1 MKPAEPLAQQLRQG
15 WDRAAVYLP
24 VLTMG
29 LLALGSYWILRS
41 TPMPQEPA
49 PARPATHE
57 PDYFMRGFSVRSHGA
72 DGQLRSKLSGT
83 QARHYPDDDTIEIDQ
98 AHLLAFGE
106 GGTLTLAQARR
117 LSTDG
122 RQHEYLLEGEVSVNR
137 SGRTSKDGRALPA
150 MRFAGEQLRV
160 YEEGQRIASDRP
172 VELTQGGNRA
182 TAETLRYDASS
193 QVAELQG
200 RVRAQFSPR

>member
-1 MKPAEPLAQQLRQG
+1 MKPTGSLAQLRQG
-15 WDRAAVYLP
+15 WDRATVYLP

-57 PDYFMRGFSVRSHGA
+57 PDYFMRDFSVRSHGA
-72 DGQLRSKLSGT
+72 DGQLRSTLSGT
-83 QARHYPDDDTIEIDQ
+83 RIRHYPDDDTIEIDQ

-117 LSTDG
+117 LSTDDS
-122 RQHEYLLEGEVSVNR
+122 QSEYRLEGEVSVNR
-137 SGRTSKDGRALPA
+137 SGRTSQDGRALPD
-150 MRFAGEQLRV
+150 MRFTGEQLRV
-160 YEEGQRIASDRP
+160 YDDNQRIASDLP
-172 VELTQGGNRA
+172 VELTQGGNRI
-182 TAETLRYDASS
+182 TAETLRYDAST
-193 QVAELQG
+193 QVADLQG
-200 RVRAQFSPR
+200 RVRTQFSPR

>member
-1 MKPAEPLAQQLRQG
+1 MKPTGSLAQLRQG
-15 WDRAAVYLP
+15 WDRATVYLP

-57 PDYFMRGFSVRSHGA
+57 PDYFMRDFSVRSHGA
-72 DGQLRSKLSGT
+72 DGQLRSTLSGT
-83 QARHYPDDDTIEIDQ
+83 RIRHYPDDDTIEIDQ

-122 RQHEYLLEGEVSVNR
+122 SQSEYRLEGEVSVNR
-137 SGRTSKDGRALPA
+137 SGRTSQDGRALPD
-150 MRFAGEQLRV
+150 MRFTGEQLRV
-160 YEEGQRIASDRP
+160 YDDNQRIASDLP
-172 VELTQGGNRA
+172 VELTQGGNRI
-182 TAETLRYDASS
+182 TAETLRYDAST
-193 QVAELQG
+193 QVADLQG
-200 RVRAQFSPR
+200 RVRTQFSPR

>member
-1 MKPAEPLAQQLRQG
+1 MKPAGPLARLRQG

-41 TPMPQEPA
+41 RPMPQEPA
-49 PARPATHE
+49 AARPVAHE

-83 QARHYPDDDTIEIDQ
+83 QVRHYPDDDTIEIDQ

-106 GGTLTLAQARR
+106 GGTLTLAEARR
-117 LSTDG
+117 LRTDDS
-122 RQHEYLLEGEVSVNR
+122 QSEYWLEGEVSVERGGSTDQN
-137 SGRTSKDGRALPA
+137 GRVRPA
-150 MRFAGEQLRV
+150 MRFKGEQLRV
-160 YEEGQRIASDRP
+160 YDKNQRIASDLP
-172 VELTQGGNRA
+172 VELTQGGNHA
-182 TAETLRYDASS
+182 TAETLRYDASTR
-193 QVAELQG
+193 VADLQG
-200 RVRAQFSPR
+200 KVRAQFSPR